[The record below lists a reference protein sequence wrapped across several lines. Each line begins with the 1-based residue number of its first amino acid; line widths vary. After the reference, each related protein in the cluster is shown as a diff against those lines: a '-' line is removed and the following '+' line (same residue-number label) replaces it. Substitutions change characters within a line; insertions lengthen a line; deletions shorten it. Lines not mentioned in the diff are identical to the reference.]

1 MTRGTYSDVITR
13 FAAMID
19 RVVRPGAVVAVA
31 SRGDASLLEL
41 GEASGWHFPQRSDGV
56 YAGYYPADSAAAIQH
71 LERVRKRGAEYFALP
86 ASALWWIDHYDG
98 LARHIDK
105 NYTLLARDEEAGA
118 IYALVDDATPPGEG
132 GNGKRP
138 AKRDRA
144 AKGDNGRRVEAWPPR
159 SEGSV
164 DEDIRTLFDAAY
176 YAEQSRRS
184 FNSQDAA
191 LTHFLEH
198 GALEGLNPHPLFDT
212 RWYVSHYPEATK
224 SPKGPLLHY
233 LERSIHERQNPN
245 PFFDTDHY
253 YVQRPGLPY
262 RGINALVHYLQNSAA
277 GQAGHPNPLLRDVYY
292 RNTYRDVRDSG
303 VTPLEHFLH
312 GGCAEG
318 RYGSHF
324 HRNMLDRLR
333 QSSLRTLTRG
343 NWKTGSTLVFA
354 RGGEQGESFDTAALA
369 EHLADEY
376 RLDTTVVALR
386 RAPGSRPS
394 DDGDANILVLE
405 DYELVTDVFFPSA
418 LRVVATSLARMRP
431 VFAITEIPETV
442 ETLGGADIPTYF
454 LAPGARALPPV
465 PELAIVAGRA
475 RKVMVPS
482 TAAAT
487 AVRERLRR
495 RPRNVEV
502 ARRRGPA
509 HARSVAAVAARDLKL
524 APRGA
529 GAARSRRRRRPSK
542 VIIPCS
548 DWNVSGVNAALEAA
562 GKRLVAHGWDVELL
576 FTRDEDTVLASAH
589 EQAYLP
595 TLPYRFLERPR
606 SGVDGMW
613 EALVTEVGRQAPC
626 ILLLAYDFIG
636 NCVVPAL
643 DDDVGVVLWVQADDG
658 DYYEQAYRLGR
669 YCNAV
674 VCVSSLIREKVA
686 QLNPVIG
693 DRAHVIHNT
702 SVESGDVARRRLPA
716 SRTMRLV
723 YTGRLVQYQKRILDY
738 VDLCRALDQTGV
750 PYALTL
756 IGSFVEREGSRER
769 FERSAHEHLKDGRIR
784 LAGRMQRDDIL
795 AALSRNDFFVLLSDF
810 EGLPLALVEAMARG
824 CVPVV
829 AESDSGIPE
838 LVTTGENGI
847 VLGGRDYDVWAQ
859 VLVDTWRDRE
869 LATTLSR
876 AARDTIR
883 TGFTT
888 ERTGRQFHDLLSTV
902 ADEIAGGT
910 YARPPALHWGVERSP
925 TGDVLAAPSLF
936 RPSALVTYPG
946 LT

>member
-1 MTRGTYSDVITR
+1 MTRGTYSDVIDR

-31 SRGDASLLEL
+31 SRGDASLLEV
-41 GEASGWHFPQRSDGV
+41 ADVKGWHFPQRSDGV

-118 IYALVDDATPPGEG
+118 VYALVDDATPPGEG
-132 GNGKRP
+132 ANGAAP
-138 AKRDRA
+138 AKQAPEASKVD
-144 AKGDNGRRVEAWPPR
+144 AWPPR
-159 SEGSV
+159 SEGSL

-176 YAEQSRRS
+176 YAQQSGRS
-184 FNSQDAA
+184 FGSPEVA
-191 LTHFLEH
+191 LTHYLEH
-198 GALEGLNPHPLFDT
+198 GAQEGLDPHPLFDS
-212 RWYVSHYPEATK
+212 RWYVSHYPDAAK
-224 SPKGPLLHY
+224 SPRGPLLHY

-262 RGINALVHYLQNSAA
+262 RGVNALVHYLQNSAA
-277 GQAGHPNPLLRDVYY
+277 GQAGHPNPLLRDAYY
-292 RNTYRDVRDSG
+292 RNTYPDVRDSG
-303 VTPLEHFLH
+303 VTPLEHFLR
-312 GGCAEG
+312 GGCADG

-324 HRNMLDRLR
+324 HRNMFDRLR

-343 NWKTGSTLVFA
+343 NWKVGSALAFV
-354 RGGEQGESFDTAALA
+354 RGGEAGETLDTAALA
-369 EHLADEY
+369 EHIADEY
-376 RLDTTVVALR
+376 RLDTIVVMLR
-386 RAPGSRPS
+386 RAPGSRAS
-394 DDGDANILVLE
+394 DDGGANILVLE

-418 LRVVATSLARMRP
+418 LRVVATSLARLRP
-431 VFAITEIPETV
+431 VFAVTEIPEAV
-442 ETLGGADIPTYF
+442 ETLGGADVPTYF
-454 LAPGARALPPV
+454 LAPGARALPPA
-465 PELAIVAGRA
+465 PELGVVATHA

-482 TAAAT
+482 AAAAT
-487 AVRERLRR
+487 AVQKRLGR

-502 ARRRGPA
+502 RGRREPA
-509 HARSVAAVAARDLKL
+509 HSRALAALAARDLKL

-562 GKRLVAHGWDVELL
+562 GKRLIAHGWDVELL
-576 FTRDEDTVLASAH
+576 FTRDEEAVLASAH
-589 EQAYLP
+589 DDAYLP
-595 TLPYRFLERPR
+595 TLPYRFLERTR

-613 EALVTEVGRQAPC
+613 EALVTEAGRQAPC

-674 VCVSSLIREKVA
+674 VCVSSLICEKVA
-686 QLNPVIG
+686 ELNPVIG
-693 DRAHVIHNT
+693 DRSHVIHNT
-702 SVESGDVARRRLPA
+702 SVENDDVVRRRPPA

-738 VDLCRALDQTGV
+738 VDLCRALDRTGV
-750 PYALTL
+750 PYELTL

-784 LAGRMQRDDIL
+784 LAGRMQRDEIL
-795 AALSRNDFFVLLSDF
+795 AALTRNDFFVLLSDF

-829 AESDSGIPE
+829 AESESGIPE
-838 LVTTGENGI
+838 LVSTGENGI
-847 VLGGRDYDVWAQ
+847 IMEGRDYDVWAQ
-859 VLVDTWRDRE
+859 VLVETWQDRD

-883 TGFTT
+883 SGFTT
-888 ERTGRQFHDLLSTV
+888 ERTGRQFHALFTTI
-902 ADEIAGGT
+902 ADEIAAGT
-910 YARPPALHWGVERSP
+910 YERPPALHWGTERSP

-936 RPSALVTYPG
+936 RPTALVNYPG